1 MATNVFWEG
10 ECKIWFIKWHKHAGK
25 IYSLLLK
32 SVSQRLY
39 HWTRWWTGSCS
50 ATICIRRSMK
60 LQVYCF
66 FYFKIMMFKEN
77 CSVPQWSF
85 FFFFFC
91 GTCDSSRIKLI
102 SLIAEAMTLYNISE
116 YVCVAGQTGW
126 KCVQPW
132 ARWYILS
139 AGQRTERITE
149 T

>member
-1 MATNVFWEG
+1 MLEKSIHYFWKVSHKDYITEQGG
-10 ECKIWFIKWHKHAGK
+10 ELAVAVQLSALGDLWNYKYIAFSTSKLWC
-25 IYSLLLK
+25 LK
-32 SVSQRLY
+32 KTAQYLSD
-39 HWTRWWTGSCS
+39 
-50 ATICIRRSMK
+50 
-60 LQVYCF
+60 
-66 FYFKIMMFKEN
+66 
-77 CSVPQWSF
+77 P
-85 FFFFFC
+85 FFFFC